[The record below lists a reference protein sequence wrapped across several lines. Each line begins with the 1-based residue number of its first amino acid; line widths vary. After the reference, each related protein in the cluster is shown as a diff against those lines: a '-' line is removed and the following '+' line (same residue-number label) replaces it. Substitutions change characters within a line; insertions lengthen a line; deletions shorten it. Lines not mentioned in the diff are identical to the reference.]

1 MKPTVKFDRTL
12 VTVLIDEVVH
22 VMLELAA
29 PPAVP
34 VERAPLDVVV
44 VLDRSGSMSGAPLA
58 SVTAATAQ
66 LLSLIHI

>member
-1 MKPTVKFDRTL
+1 MKPTVRFDRTL
-12 VTVLIDEVVH
+12 VTVLVDEVVH

-44 VLDRSGSMSGAPLA
+44 VLDRSGSMSVRRSPP
-58 SVTAATAQ
+58 
-66 LLSLIHI
+66 